1 MGTMLCY
8 CVTLKAMAM
17 TSFTITLRETVNYAD
32 ISASVPLEIRY
43 IAICFNRSCAK
54 QLEWQ

>member
-1 MGTMLCY
+1 MFCY
-8 CVTLKAMAM
+8 SVALETMAM

-43 IAICFNRSCAK
+43 IAICFYRSCAK